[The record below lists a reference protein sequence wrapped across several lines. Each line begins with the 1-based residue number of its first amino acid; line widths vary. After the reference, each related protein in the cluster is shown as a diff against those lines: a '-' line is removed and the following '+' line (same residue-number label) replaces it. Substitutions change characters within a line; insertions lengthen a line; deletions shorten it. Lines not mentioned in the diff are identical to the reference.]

1 MRIWISVVITF
12 ALLQQS
18 TDAQIA
24 TGGSFTLEQSVIAS
38 GGDTSTEASGRFV
51 LTGAIG
57 QSITETSTTPPFKI
71 NSGFFTAPSLAPTAA
86 MVGVSGQVVRADGNG
101 ISKALVTLTDVTGA
115 IRTVLTNPFGKF
127 RFDDVEVGRTY
138 ILSVES
144 KRYRFINN
152 TQVFMVVDEIDGIVF
167 TAEPEASKF

>member
-1 MRIWISVVITF
+1 MKRLVSLVIALAALNFTAHGQIS
-12 ALLQQS
+12 S
-18 TDAQIA
+18 
-24 TGGSFTLEQSVIAS
+24 GGSFTLEQSVIAS

-57 QSITETSTTPPFKI
+57 QSITDTSTTPPFKI

-86 MVGVSGQVVRADGNG
+86 MVGVSGQVVRPDGNG

-115 IRTVLTNPFGKF
+115 NRTVLTNPFGKF

-144 KRYRFINN
+144 KRYQFINN
-152 TQVFMVVDEIDGIVF
+152 TQVLTILDEVDGIVF
-167 TAEPEASKF
+167 TAQPEAGKF